1 MPTNTC
7 KTVSTVVTGESLVE
21 VTVERFPQIQA
32 EALSTEAQSHE
43 GVSAR
48 LGALRLDQSVGGTV
62 SNPEG

>member
-1 MPTNTC
+1 M
-7 KTVSTVVTGESLVE
+7 E

-32 EALSTEAQSHE
+32 EASSTEAQSRE